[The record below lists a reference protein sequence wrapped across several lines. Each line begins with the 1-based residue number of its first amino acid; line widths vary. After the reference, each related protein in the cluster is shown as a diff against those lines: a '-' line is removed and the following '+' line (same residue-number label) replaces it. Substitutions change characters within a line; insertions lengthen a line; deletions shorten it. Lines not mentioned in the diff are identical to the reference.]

1 LAAPQGDGTGGRIA
15 GQFPPKEGPAV
26 SSSPLARRAAALTA
40 AALLLTAC
48 GGGSS
53 DSSSGDAAAGSS
65 TPLPS
70 VSADDSLAAK
80 VPDGVKDDGVITVG
94 SDTTYAPSEFLAE
107 DGETVIGFDVDLF
120 TLVAQKLG
128 LDAKFETAP
137 FDSIIA
143 GVSSDKYE
151 AGVSSFTV
159 NPERE
164 AQATMVSYYSA
175 GTQWSTKKG
184 NPKKVDP
191 EDACGLRIAVQKATV
206 QVDDITAR
214 SQACAAAGDPEITI
228 DQYDAQS
235 DATAA
240 VVSGK
245 DDAGLADSP
254 VMAYAVKQTNGQLE
268 LLGDVYDS
276 APYGYVVAKD
286 QTEFAQALADAVKS
300 LIDDGSYQ
308 QVLANWGVE
317 AGAIDDPTVNP
328 TVG

>member
-1 LAAPQGDGTGGRIA
+1 
-15 GQFPPKEGPAV
+15 V
-26 SSSPLARRAAALTA
+26 SSNALARRAALTA
-40 AALLLTAC
+40 AALLLAAC
-48 GGGSS
+48 GGGSE
-53 DSSSGDAAAGSS
+53 DSSSGDGGASSS

-70 VSADDSLAAK
+70 VAADDSLAAK
-80 VPDGVKDDGVITVG
+80 VPAAVKDDGVITVG

-120 TLVAQKLG
+120 TLVAAKLG
-128 LDAKFETAP
+128 LDAEFQTAP

-143 GVSSDKYE
+143 GVGSGKYE
-151 AGVSSFTV
+151 VGVSSFTI

-164 AQATMVSYYSA
+164 AQAAMVSYYSA

-184 NPKKVDP
+184 NPKQVDP
-191 EDACGLRIAVQKATV
+191 DNACGLRIAVQKATV
-206 QVDDITAR
+206 QVDDISAR
-214 SQACAAAGDPEITI
+214 SEACTAAGEPAITI

-254 VMAYAVKQTNGQLE
+254 VMAYAVKQTNDQLE
-268 LLGDVYDS
+268 LLGDVYDA

-286 QTEFAQALADAVKS
+286 QTEFAQALADAVRS

-308 QVLANWGVE
+308 EVLANWGVE
-317 AGAIDDPTVNP
+317 DGAIADPTVNP
-328 TVG
+328 PVG

>member
-1 LAAPQGDGTGGRIA
+1 LT
-15 GQFPPKEGPAV
+15 
-26 SSSPLARRAAALTA
+26 RRAAVAAVAGATLVLTG
-40 AALLLTAC
+40 C

-53 DSSSGDAAAGSS
+53 NTSSSSS
-65 TPLPS
+65 ASGTPLPS
-70 VSADDSLAAK
+70 VSADKTLASQ
-80 VPDGVKDDGVITVG
+80 VPAAIASDGVIKVG

-107 DGETVIGFDVDLF
+107 DGQTIIGFDVDLF

-128 LDAKFETAP
+128 LKAQFETAP

-143 GVSSDKYE
+143 GVGSGKYE
-151 AGVSSFTV
+151 TGVSSFTI
-159 NPERE
+159 NPERLQ
-164 AQATMVSYYSA
+164 QANMVSYYSA

-191 EDACGLRIAVQKATV
+191 ENACGLRIAVQKATV

-214 SQACAAAGDPEITI
+214 SQKCTAAGKPEITI

-254 VMAYAVKQTNGQLE
+254 VMAYAVEQTKGQLE
-268 LLGDVYDS
+268 LLGDVYDA

-286 QTEFAQALADAVKS
+286 QTQFAQAIADAVKS
-300 LIDDGSYQ
+300 LIADGSYK
-308 QVLANWGVE
+308 QVLEKWNVQ
-317 AGAIDDPTVNP
+317 AGAIDNPTVNP
-328 TVG
+328 AVG

>member
-1 LAAPQGDGTGGRIA
+1 
-15 GQFPPKEGPAV
+15 V
-26 SSSPLARRAAALTA
+26 SSSPLTRRAAALTA
-40 AALLLTAC
+40 AALLLAAC

-53 DSSSGDAAAGSS
+53 DSSSGDGGAGSS
-65 TPLPS
+65 SPLPS
-70 VSADDSLAAK
+70 VSADDALAAK
-80 VPDGVKDDGVITVG
+80 VPAAIKDDGIITVG

-107 DGETVIGFDVDLF
+107 DGQTVIGFDVDLF

-128 LDAKFETAP
+128 LDAEFQTAP

-143 GVSSDKYE
+143 GVSSGKYE
-151 AGVSSFTV
+151 VGVSSFTI
-159 NPERE
+159 NPDRQ

-184 NPKKVDP
+184 NPEQVDP
-191 EDACGLRIAVQKATV
+191 DNACGLRIAVQKATV

-214 SQACAAAGDPEITI
+214 SEACTAAGDPAITI

-254 VMAYAVKQTNGQLE
+254 VMAYAVQQTNGQLE

-276 APYGYVVAKD
+276 APYGYVVGKD
-286 QTEFAQALADAVKS
+286 QTEFAQALADAVQS
-300 LIDDGSYQ
+300 LIDDGSYGE
-308 QVLANWGVE
+308 VLATWGVE
-317 AGAIDDPTVNP
+317 SGAIDNPTVNP
-328 TVG
+328 PVG

>member
-1 LAAPQGDGTGGRIA
+1 LSRSSLTRRAGVATLAAM
-15 GQFPPKEGPAV
+15 
-26 SSSPLARRAAALTA
+26 ALV
-40 AALLLTAC
+40 LTAC
-48 GGGSS
+48 GNDSTGS
-53 DSSSGDAAAGSS
+53 SSSGGSKSSSAA
-65 TPLPS
+65 LPS
-70 VSADDSLAAK
+70 VAADQALAGK
-80 VPDGVKDDGVITVG
+80 VPATIAKDGVIKVG
-94 SDTTYAPSEFLAE
+94 SDTTYAPSEFLAA
-107 DGETVIGFDVDLF
+107 DGQTIVGFDVDLF
-120 TLVAQKLG
+120 TLVAKKLG
-128 LDAKFETAP
+128 LKAQFETAP

-143 GVSSDKYE
+143 GVGSAKYE
-151 AGVSSFTV
+151 VGVSSFTI
-159 NPERE
+159 NPDRLQ
-164 AQATMVSYYSA
+164 QANMISYYSA

-191 EDACGLRIAVQKATV
+191 ENACGLRIAVQKATV

-214 SQACAAAGDPEITI
+214 SEKCTAAGKPEITI

-254 VMAYAVKQTNGQLE
+254 VMAYAVDQTKGQLQ
-268 LLGDVYDS
+268 LLGDVYDA

-286 QTEFAQALADAVKS
+286 QTEFAQAIADAVKS
-300 LIDDGSYQ
+300 LIADGSYKK
-308 QVLANWGVE
+308 VLEKWNVQ

>member
-1 LAAPQGDGTGGRIA
+1 VPTRSLTPRT
-15 GQFPPKEGPAV
+15 V
-26 SSSPLARRAAALTA
+26 VAAAAVTSAVLV
-40 AALLLTAC
+40 LGGC
-48 GGGSS
+48 GGGAS
-53 DSSSGDAAAGSS
+53 DTSSSGTGSEGGG

-70 VSADDSLAAK
+70 VSADQALAAK
-80 VPDGVKDDGVITVG
+80 VPPAITSDGTITVG

-107 DGETVIGFDVDLF
+107 DGQTIVGFDVDLF

-128 LDAKFETAP
+128 LEAQFETAP

-143 GVSSDKYE
+143 GVGSGKYE
-151 AGVSSFTV
+151 AGVSSFTI
-159 NPERE
+159 NSDRE

-175 GTQWSTKKG
+175 GTQWATKKA
-184 NPKKVDP
+184 NPAKVDP
-191 EDACGLRIAVQKATV
+191 DNACGMNIAVQKATV

-214 SQACAAAGDPEITI
+214 SEKCTAAGKEPITI

-240 VVSGK
+240 IVSGK

-268 LLGDVYDS
+268 LLGDIYDS

-286 QTEFAQALADAVKS
+286 QTEFAQAVADAVKA

-308 QVLANWGVE
+308 KVLATWGVE
-317 AGAIDDPTVNP
+317 NGAIDNPTVNP